1 MKFSKGKNNWVQT
14 HREEYLM
21 EGFPEAI
28 DVCQLCDIGYIGLD
42 WTFEKKAAR
51 GHFVRVRLDK
61 ALASANWCAR
71 FPLAAVRHLMAVKTD
86 HCPILLSF
94 EPEERG
100 QAVHGLGK
108 PFRHELMWETN
119 KGLSSLI
126 QEIWKDG

>member
-1 MKFSKGKNNWVQT
+1 
-14 HREEYLM
+14 M
-21 EGFPEAI
+21 EGFREAI